1 MDFNFKKEKIR
12 SIYFHEIVHWLRLM
26 QYKIKKDGKRAL
38 IFYSGLLMVLNDVIE
53 KYGDRDENKKR

>member
-1 MDFNFKKEKIR
+1 M
-12 SIYFHEIVHWLRLM
+12 
-26 QYKIKKDGKRAL
+26 KIKKDKLILCDLDGKRAL

>member
-1 MDFNFKKEKIR
+1 MP
-12 SIYFHEIVHWLRLM
+12 
-26 QYKIKKDGKRAL
+26 YKLKKDGKRAL